1 MNSSKLPFPIPQIPV
16 IALIPALLGGL
27 VAAGYVGWF
36 LFEVVTSSVGRGG
49 YQYGLELPA
58 TPPVNV
64 KEAPYCAQKTTK
76 WVGCF

>member
-1 MNSSKLPFPIPQIPV
+1 MSQSKLPFPIPRIPV
-16 IALIPALLGGL
+16 IAVIPAILGGL

-49 YQYGLELPA
+49 YQYASELP
-58 TPPVNV
+58 PVKAIKV
-64 KEAPYCAQKTTK
+64 QEAPFCAQKTTK

>member
-1 MNSSKLPFPIPQIPV
+1 MSQSKLPFPIPRIPV
-16 IALIPALLGGL
+16 IAVIPAILGGL

-49 YQYGLELPA
+49 YQYAPELP
-58 TPPVNV
+58 PVKAIKV
-64 KEAPYCAQKTTK
+64 QEAPFCAQTTTK